1 MNRFKSKFLAALVLA
16 APFAAGAQSPDGAAY
31 SQVRDMA
38 VRAYRAVHG
47 ATGTLAQAEA
57 TAAAAVPT
65 NAPAYLAA
73 VSNSTSA
80 AFSNTASRAAGW
92 AAVSNSYRLGAAGRL
107 YDDGT
112 NLFYAN
118 SAFTNQ
124 LTTNSIP

>member
-1 MNRFKSKFLAALVLA
+1 MKKFVPAALLLLGLCA
-16 APFAAGAQSPDGAAY
+16 LPCPAQTSPDGVAY
-31 SQVRDMA
+31 SQIRDMA

-47 ATGTLAQAEA
+47 ATGTLAQAEV
-57 TAAAAVPT
+57 TASAAVRT
-65 NAPAYLAA
+65 NTPAYLAA
-73 VSNSTSA
+73 VANSTSA

-92 AAVSNSYRLGAAGRL
+92 AAVSNSYRLGATGRL